1 MASPHHF
8 RNSLLC
14 GAAFAFMLALV
25 CQSQAQGTKN
35 RTTKSPQFEKDIFP
49 ILKARCL
56 RCHGGAARKGD
67 LDLRTPDLMFQGGD
81 SGPAVVK
88 GGAEKSVLYQQIVKK
103 AMPPGK
109 AAKLADAEVLLIRDW
124 INAGAPGGHAE
135 KVVVEPAVTAKDRQ
149 FWSFRP
155 PFRPEVPRVKDPGR
169 VRTPLDAFVL
179 AKLEAKGLGF
189 SPDAAPATLVRRVY
203 FDLLGLPPTPQ
214 ELDAFQN
221 DKRPGAY
228 ERLVDRL
235 LASPHYGERWGRH
248 WLDAAG
254 YADTVGTD
262 NDAAIIRE
270 REGLWRY
277 RDYVVRSFNADKP
290 FHRFLTEQLAG
301 DELVDWRGAARF
313 TPEIREALVA
323 TGFLRTA
330 VDNTTEAEL
339 NLPLERYQVL
349 HDTIESLTS
358 NLLGLTVACAR
369 CHSHKF
375 DPISQTDYYRL
386 MACLTPAYNPQSWI
400 QAQDR
405 HLDEVS
411 AREKEEIVQHNATLD
426 GQVARL
432 NGQIAALRAPYER
445 RFFEAKLAALPS
457 VLRADVRAA
466 LATPAPKRSAV
477 QKYLAEKLGPSLQV
491 SPQEV
496 TGSLK
501 AEDAAT
507 VARIQPQIAEC
518 SARRRSFGKIQAL
531 FEKGQPPPTYFL
543 RRGNHLTPGP
553 EVRAG
558 FLAVLTDPK
567 ESVIIAPNSGRGKSS
582 GRRTALARWLTR
594 PNHPLTARVF
604 VNRVWQHLFGRG
616 IVATPDNFGHSGARP
631 THPELLDWLAME
643 FVSQGWKVKELQRLI
658 VSSTVYRQASF
669 RKDKLKAAADP
680 DRVDPDNQLL
690 WRMRL
695 RRLESEIIRDAALA
709 VGGTLEPT
717 PGGPPVPLE
726 ARNDGFVVVDEKKVT
741 SPTGKWRRS
750 LYLLARRNYH
760 LSLLGVFDQPVV
772 ATNCTRR
779 VSSTVPLQALTL
791 MNDAFT
797 MEQAEHF
804 AARVVAGA
812 GGRETSWIETAF
824 RVAFARH
831 PTPKE
836 LALGRALLE
845 KQARRYGAQKHSV
858 AEAKQKALASL
869 CHMLLCANEFLYV
882 E

>member
-1 MASPHHF
+1 
-8 RNSLLC
+8 
-14 GAAFAFMLALV
+14 ML
-25 CQSQAQGTKN
+25 
-35 RTTKSPQFEKDIFP
+35 
-49 ILKARCL
+49 
-56 RCHGGAARKGD
+56 
-67 LDLRTPDLMFQGGD
+67 QGGD

-124 INAGAPGGHAE
+124 INAGAPGGPTE
-135 KVVVEPAVTAKDRQ
+135 KVVVEPAVTAKDRR
-149 FWSFRP
+149 FWSFLP
-155 PFRPEVPRVKDPGR
+155 PVRPEVPRVKDQGQ
-169 VRTPLDAFVL
+169 VRTPLDTFVL
-179 AKLEAKGLGF
+179 ANLEARGLGF

-203 FDLLGLPPTPQ
+203 FDLLGLPPTPR
-214 ELDAFQN
+214 EVDAFLN

-277 RDYVVRSFNADKP
+277 RDYVVSSFNADKP
-290 FHRFLTEQLAG
+290 FDHFLTEQLAG

-405 HLDEVS
+405 HLDDVS

-432 NGQIAALRAPYER
+432 NGKVAALRAPYER
-445 RFFEAKLAALPS
+445 RLFEAKLGALPA
-457 VLRADVRAA
+457 VLRADVQAA
-466 LATPAPKRSAV
+466 LAMPAPKRSAV
-477 QKYLAEKLGPSLQV
+477 QKYLAEKIGPSLQV

-496 TGSLK
+496 AGRLK
-501 AEDAAT
+501 VEDAAA
-507 VARIQPQIAEC
+507 VARIQAQVAEC
-518 SARRRSFGKIQAL
+518 SARRCSFGKIQAL

-553 EVRAG
+553 EVQAG
-558 FLAVLTDPK
+558 FIAVLTDPK
-567 ESVIIAPNSGRGKSS
+567 ESVIIAPNSSLGKSS
-582 GRRTALARWLTR
+582 GRRTALARWVTR

-616 IVATPDNFGHSGARP
+616 IVTTPDNFGHSGSRP
-631 THPELLDWLAME
+631 THPELLDWLAVE
-643 FVSQGWKVKELQRLI
+643 FVSKGWKVKALQRLI
-658 VSSTVYRQASF
+658 VTSTVYRQASF
-669 RKDKLKAAADP
+669 RKGKPKAASDP

-695 RRLESEIIRDAALA
+695 RRLESEIIRDAVLA
-709 VGGTLEPT
+709 VSGKLNPT

-726 ARNDGFVVVDEKKVT
+726 ARNDGFVVVDEKKLT

-791 MNDAFT
+791 MNDAFI

-804 AARVVAGA
+804 AARVIAGT
-812 GGRETSWIETAF
+812 GSTETSRIDTAF
-824 RVAFARH
+824 QLAFARH
-831 PTPKE
+831 PTSKE
-836 LALGRALLE
+836 KAWGHSLLQ
-845 KQARRYGAQKHSV
+845 KQARRYRAEKCSAAEAQK
-858 AEAKQKALASL
+858 KALSSL